1 MLKNILK
8 ITALAGLGI
17 FATSCSKKYE
27 TTPTGLKYLFY
38 EDKKDG
44 ENAKLDQLLLLNF
57 QMVAKNKGKDTIL
70 KDTWKEGQ
78 PVPIVVQ
85 KSTFKGSL
93 EEALLMLS
101 LGDSASFQVNA
112 DSLFQKTFYAMRPPF
127 IDSASA
133 ITFNMKVVKIQSR
146 EEYTKEQ
153 QKVMEEKMSAQ
164 KSIDDKLIQDYLTKN
179 NLTAQSTG
187 SGLFYVI
194 TKPGKGDNAS
204 AGKMVSVNYTGMLLD
219 GTVFDSSVGKEPIEF
234 QLGMGQVIPGWD
246 EGISLLN
253 TGAQAKLIIPSRL
266 GYGPMQMSEKIPA
279 NSILLFDVE
288 LVKFK

>member
-8 ITALAGLGI
+8 ISAVAGLSVL
-17 FATSCSKKYE
+17 ASCGKKYE

-38 EDKKDG
+38 EDKEG
-44 ENAKLDQLLLLNF
+44 EKAKLDDLLMLNF
-57 QMVAKNKGKDTIL
+57 EMIAKNNGKDTVL
-70 KDTWKEGQ
+70 KNTWKDGQ

-93 EEALLMLS
+93 EEGLMMLS
-101 LGDSASFQVNA
+101 AGDSASFQVNA
-112 DSLFQKTFYAMRPPF
+112 DSIFMKTFGAMRPPF

-133 ITFNMKVVKIQSR
+133 ITFNMKVIKIQSR
-146 EEYTKEQ
+146 EDYSKEQ
-153 QKVMEEKMSAQ
+153 QKIMEEKTSSQ
-164 KSIDDKLIQDYLTKN
+164 KVIDDKLIQDYIAQN

-194 TKPGKGDNAS
+194 SKPGKGPNAVP
-204 AGKMVSVNYTGMLLD
+204 GKMVSVNYTGMLLD
-219 GTVFDSSVGKEPIEF
+219 GTVFDSSTGRAPIEF

-246 EGISLLN
+246 EGLALLN

-279 NSILLFDVE
+279 NSILIFDVE

>member
-8 ITALAGLGI
+8 ISAVAGLGLL
-17 FATSCSKKYE
+17 ASCGKKYE

-38 EDKKDG
+38 EDKEGDK
-44 ENAKLDQLLLLNF
+44 AKLDDLLMINF
-57 QMVAKNKGKDTIL
+57 EMVAQNKGKDTVL
-70 KDTWKEGQ
+70 KNTWKEGQ
-78 PVPIVVQ
+78 SVPIVVQ

-93 EEALLMLS
+93 EEGLMMLS
-101 LGDSASFQVNA
+101 AGDSVSFQVNA
-112 DSLFQKTFYAMRPPF
+112 DSLFQKTFGAMRPPF
-127 IDSASA
+127 VDSASLVS
-133 ITFNMKVVKIQSR
+133 FRMKVIKIQSR
-146 EEYTKEQ
+146 EDYTKEQ
-153 QKVMEEKMSAQ
+153 QKMMEEKMSSQ
-164 KSIDDKLIQDYLTKN
+164 KTIDDKLIQDYVTQN
-179 NLTAQSTG
+179 NLQVQSTG

-194 TKPGKGDNAS
+194 SKPGKGANAT

-219 GTVFDSSVGKEPIEF
+219 GTVFDSSTGKAPIEF

-246 EGISLLN
+246 EGIALLN
-253 TGAQAKLIIPSRL
+253 TGAAAKLIIPSRL

>member
-8 ITALAGLGI
+8 ISAVAGLG
-17 FATSCSKKYE
+17 FLASCGKKYE

-38 EDKKDG
+38 EDKEG
-44 ENAKLDQLLLLNF
+44 EKAKLDDLLMINF
-57 QMVAKNKGKDTIL
+57 EMVALNKGKDTVL
-70 KDTWKEGQ
+70 KNTWKEGQ

-93 EEALLMLS
+93 EEGLMMLS
-101 LGDSASFQVNA
+101 AGDSVSFQVNA
-112 DSLFQKTFYAMRPPF
+112 DSLFQKTFGAMRPPF
-127 IDSASA
+127 VDSASL
-133 ITFNMKVVKIQSR
+133 ISFRMKVVKIQSR

-153 QKVMEEKMSAQ
+153 QKSMEEKMSAQ
-164 KSIDDKLIQDYLTKN
+164 KLIDDKLIQDYVTKN
-179 NLTAQSTG
+179 NLQVQSTG
-187 SGLFYVI
+187 SGLFYII

-204 AGKMVSVNYTGMLLD
+204 PGKMVSVNYTGMLLD
-219 GTVFDSSVGKEPIEF
+219 GTVFDSSTGRAPIEF

-246 EGISLLN
+246 EGLALLN
-253 TGAQAKLIIPSRL
+253 TGAKAKLIIPSRL